1 MSERVVISGVGMVTP
16 LGMGK
21 KAFSRRLFRGDSGI
35 SPITFFDTSRFFSKL
50 GAEVHGFIPKDFI
63 SVKNLRRMD
72 RISCMTAA
80 SARMATEDASF
91 GIDSSNRDRVG
102 IILGVS
108 YGSTDVAAQFASI
121 LFTEGPRPIL
131 VPNMV
136 INAPAGHTSIELGF
150 RGINSTVNHREASAE
165 TAIAYAAAEIKNGRA
180 DVLLAG
186 GADILSEF
194 FFAIMTH
201 FKAVSPVDDGAE
213 GARPFDKQRNG
224 PVIGEGAGVLCIES
238 MDHAVTRGATP
249 YCEIAGWGLSS
260 SPSSPTDWPSD
271 PGGPILAI
279 TRALESAKITPGDID
294 YISASANGGRK
305 LDRLEVE
312 ALSEVFAGEKRKP
325 FISSIK
331 GAVGESFSSGGIRT
345 AAMAI
350 SIREQT
356 LPPTLGLEN
365 PIKSG
370 FRGRQPIDILAGS
383 GVSLCP
389 LPPEPCIPIQPLRF
403 ILNIKK
409 EARINYGL
417 VNGFSSGGT
426 FISIVL
432 KRIDI

>member
-1 MSERVVISGVGMVTP
+1 MNERVVISGVGMVTP
-16 LGMGK
+16 LGTGK
-21 KAFSRRLFRGDSGI
+21 DTFARRLFKGDSGI
-35 SPITFFDTSRFFSKL
+35 SPITSFDTSRFLSKL

-72 RISCMTAA
+72 RISSMTAA
-80 SARMATEDASF
+80 SARMAIEDAGC
-91 GIDSSNRDRVG
+91 GIDASNRDRVG

-121 LFTEGPRPIL
+121 LFNDGPGMASPIL
-131 VPNMV
+131 VPNTV
-136 INAPAGHTSIELGF
+136 INAPASHTSIELGF

-165 TAIAYAAAEIKNGRA
+165 TAIAYTAAEIKNGRA
-180 DVLLAG
+180 DVMLSG
-186 GADILSEF
+186 GADIFSEF
-194 FFAIMTH
+194 FFEIMTH
-201 FKAVSPVDDGAE
+201 FKAVSPANGGAE
-213 GARPFDKQRNG
+213 GARPFDSQRNG

-238 MDHAVTRGATP
+238 MVHAMARGVTP

-294 YISASANGGRK
+294 YVSASANGGVK
-305 LDRLEVE
+305 LDLLEAE
-312 ALSEVFAGEKRKP
+312 ALYAIFAREKQKP
-325 FISSIK
+325 FIASIK

-356 LPPTLGLEN
+356 IPPTLGLEN
-365 PIKSG
+365 PIKH
-370 FRGRQPIDILAGS
+370 
-383 GVSLCP
+383 
-389 LPPEPCIPIQPLRF
+389 LPF
-403 ILNIKK
+403 ILKIKK

-426 FISIVL
+426 YASLIL
-432 KRIDI
+432 KKIDEKG

>member
-1 MSERVVISGVGMVTP
+1 MNERVVISGVGMVTP
-16 LGMGK
+16 LGTGK
-21 KAFSRRLFRGDSGI
+21 DIFSQRLFSGDSGI
-35 SPITFFDTSRFFSKL
+35 SPITSFDTSRFLSRL

-80 SARMATEDASF
+80 SARMATEDAGF
-91 GIDSSNRDRVG
+91 GIDASNRNRVG
-102 IILGVS
+102 IVLGVS
-108 YGSTDVAAQFASI
+108 YGSTDVAAQFAGI
-121 LFTEGPRPIL
+121 LFTEGPGMASPIL
-131 VPNMV
+131 VPNTV

-194 FFAIMTH
+194 FFEILTH
-201 FKAVSPVDDGAE
+201 FKAVSPVNGGTE
-213 GARPFDKQRNG
+213 GARPFDSLRNG

-238 MDHAVTRGATP
+238 MGHAMARGATP

-279 TRALESAKITPGDID
+279 TRAFESAKITPGDID
-294 YISASANGGRK
+294 YVSASANGGRK
-305 LDRLEVE
+305 LDRLEAE
-312 ALSEVFAGEKRKP
+312 ALSAIFAGEKQKP

-356 LPPTLGLEN
+356 LPPTLGLNN
-365 PIKSG
+365 PIK
-370 FRGRQPIDILAGS
+370 
-383 GVSLCP
+383 P
-389 LPPEPCIPIQPLRF
+389 LPF
-403 ILNIKK
+403 ILHAKK
-409 EARINYGL
+409 EARIHYGL

-426 FISIVL
+426 FVSIVL
-432 KRIDI
+432 KRIDEKD